1 MTTKLQVIGGG
12 KMGEALI
19 GGLIAQDW
27 ARPDELAVL
36 EPLASRRAEL
46 AEALPGVVVL
56 EEPRAGTDTLLAV
69 KPDQVGAALQPLSGL
84 ACPRLLSIAAG
95 VRIASLESALDDV
108 TAVIRAMPNTPA
120 LVAEGAAAISG
131 GTAATSADLEWAAS
145 VLGAVG
151 TVEVVPE
158 SSLDAVTALSGS
170 GPAYLFLLAE
180 HMMAAG
186 EAVGLPSDVAERLTT
201 QTLLGAARLLSESG
215 DSAEQLRINVTSPGG
230 TTEAALRVFD
240 QAELGSTVA
249 AAIEAARQ
257 RSVELGG

>member
-145 VLGAVG
+145 VLGYTLNALVQRRMSREHAHFL
-151 TVEVVPE
+151 TVPKQ
-158 SSLDAVTALSGS
+158 
-170 GPAYLFLLAE
+170 
-180 HMMAAG
+180 H
-186 EAVGLPSDVAERLTT
+186 VAD
-201 QTLLGAARLLSESG
+201 LLGLHIKIRS
-215 DSAEQLRINVTSPGG
+215 I
-230 TTEAALRVFD
+230 
-240 QAELGSTVA
+240 TVNGNF
-249 AAIEAARQ
+249 
-257 RSVELGG
+257 L